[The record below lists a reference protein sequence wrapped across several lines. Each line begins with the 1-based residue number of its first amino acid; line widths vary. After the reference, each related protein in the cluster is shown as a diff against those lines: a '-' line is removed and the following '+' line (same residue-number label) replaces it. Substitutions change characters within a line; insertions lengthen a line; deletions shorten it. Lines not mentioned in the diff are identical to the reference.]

1 MIIKG
6 DLLKNY
12 SIKWEG
18 QAIVEIDLPNMD
30 DILMEHYKQGKADA
44 IAEKEGKLMQ
54 TFSPD

>member
-12 SIKWEG
+12 SIRWEG
-18 QAIVEIDLPNMD
+18 QKIVEIDLPCMD
-30 DILMEHYKQGKADA
+30 DILVKHYEQGRADA

>member
-12 SIKWEG
+12 SIRWEG

-30 DILMEHYKQGKADA
+30 DILVKHYEQGRADA

>member
-6 DLLKNY
+6 DLLHNY

-30 DILMEHYKQGKADA
+30 DILMEHYEQGRVDA

>member
-6 DLLKNY
+6 DLLKNC

-18 QAIVEIDLPNMD
+18 QAIIEIDLPNMD
-30 DILMEHYKQGKADA
+30 DILLEHYKQGKADA

-54 TFSPD
+54 TFNPD

>member
-6 DLLKNY
+6 DLLNNY

-30 DILMEHYKQGKADA
+30 DILIKHYEQGRADA

>member
-30 DILMEHYKQGKADA
+30 DILMKHYEQGRADA